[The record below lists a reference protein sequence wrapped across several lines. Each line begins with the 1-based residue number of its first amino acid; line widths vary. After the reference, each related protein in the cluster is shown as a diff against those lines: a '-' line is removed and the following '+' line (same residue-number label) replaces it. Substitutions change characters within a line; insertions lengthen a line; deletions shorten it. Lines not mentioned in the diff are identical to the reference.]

1 MHLNDLFFLV
11 QEKYLQR
18 NIKIPTEQR
27 GLQAKCRILT
37 WELKICVKIFV
48 YDKKF
53 HGVKQI
59 FNIY

>member
-37 WELKICVKIFV
+37 WELKICVKGTI
-48 YDKKF
+48 DAKGTKLC
-53 HGVKQI
+53 
-59 FNIY
+59 